1 MKILWNLSCQYN
13 NYIYIYIRKKNTNG
27 RLKKEKKK
35 TVATVATGPLGTVA
49 TVQKFKKKK
58 KKSAHRNGT
67 VDEQC
72 KNTKWT
78 VLKH

>member
-1 MKILWNLSCQYN
+1 MSCQYN
-13 NYIYIYIRKKNTNG
+13 NIYIYIYIYIRKKNTNE

-35 TVATVATGPLGTVA
+35 TVATGPLGTVA
-49 TVQKFKKKK
+49 TVQNFKKKK
-58 KKSAHRNGT
+58 KKKVAHQNGT

-72 KNTKWT
+72 KNTEWI